1 MHLAGLWLTDFRCYR
16 EAEIRL
22 MPGVTV
28 ISGANA
34 QGKTSLLEAVAWAAT
49 GSSFRG
55 VPDAALVR
63 TGCDVAILRAEV
75 IDGARVQLLEAEIR
89 ATGRNRVQVNRQAL
103 KRAQDRA
110 ELIRVTVFS
119 PDDLQLVKGGPAGR
133 RDYLDDLLVAAA
145 PRYAAVRADYDR
157 VLRQRNALLR
167 HGIRNEDDK
176 STLEVF
182 NTQLARAGAEI
193 TRGRLRMLERL
204 TPLVADAYRELAGT
218 DTVADA
224 AYESGW
230 FTVVDSLESSLLAR
244 LRNAGRQSSSA
255 GSR

>member
-1 MHLAGLWLTDFRCYR
+1 M
-16 EAEIRL
+16 
-22 MPGVTV
+22 
-28 ISGANA
+28 
-34 QGKTSLLEAVAWAAT
+34 
-49 GSSFRG
+49 
-55 VPDAALVR
+55 
-63 TGCDVAILRAEV
+63 
-75 IDGARVQLLEAEIR
+75 
-89 ATGRNRVQVNRQAL
+89 
-103 KRAQDRA
+103 
-110 ELIRVTVFS
+110 RVTVFS

-230 FTVVDSLESSLLAR
+230 FTLDDHLESSLLAALRERRKAELERGVTLTGPHRDEWR
-244 LRNAGRQSSSA
+244 LRVDELDSRSHSSQGEQRTLALALRLAGHRLVTEVLGTPPVLLLDDVFSELDDHRSAALLAHLDAGQTLVTTAGAVPPGLNAEQLLRVDAGRLEA
-255 GSR
+255 A